1 MFLEG
6 HLYYSQNY
14 LCFFANFLGRER
26 KVCIFSFARFYSQ
39 SIQLVISWADVL
51 KLDRRSTGKVIPNAI
66 LVTTTSGVHLF
77 RNFINR
83 HEAFVVAEKLWH
95 KKKLNVAVSS
105 YFPVSA
111 LSNPP
116 DHTLVRRGGKI
127 SSKRKLV

>member
-1 MFLEG
+1 MLLF
-6 HLYYSQNY
+6 QFRT
-14 LCFFANFLGRER
+14 C
-26 KVCIFSFARFYSQ
+26 FYSQ

-95 KKKLNVAVSS
+95 KKKLNVAVGS
-105 YFPVSA
+105 YFPVST
-111 LSNPP
+111 
-116 DHTLVRRGGKI
+116 H
-127 SSKRKLV
+127 